1 MFLKLLKNIKKAS
14 LKQKKQELW
23 DVEGILK
30 NRLNQKFKFDLRPL
44 KNNIKEGSFRTKADK
59 IVFDLEDQ
67 YIIVDVEEL
76 HNFLKKNQLVDVSIQ
91 DLRDN
96 LDWNIVLPKKA

>member
-1 MFLKLLKNIKKAS
+1 MLKKGVLE
-14 LKQKKQELW
+14 QKL
-23 DVEGILK
+23 I
-30 NRLNQKFKFDLRPL
+30 N
-44 KNNIKEGSFRTKADK
+44 
-59 IVFDLEDQ
+59 Q